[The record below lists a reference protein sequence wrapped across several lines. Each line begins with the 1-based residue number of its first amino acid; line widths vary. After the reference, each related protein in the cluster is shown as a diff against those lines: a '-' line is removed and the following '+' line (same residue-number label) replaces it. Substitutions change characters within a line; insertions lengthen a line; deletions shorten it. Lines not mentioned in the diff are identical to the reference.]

1 MGRKIE
7 GNAWQ
12 FSMRIKDENLLQL
25 LNAVFDRL
33 KDEYG
38 GIRNNFLCDC
48 IKRGCQE
55 IVKEEFDIQ
64 DVQENDSLRRIRE
77 NTEKISDVACS
88 LSDVIGQVYAHLQGI
103 IALASSNQEMLVGLS
118 ENSPKLSSMIEE
130 GFYDKQPPRI
140 TKIIQEV
147 FKSIGK

>member
-1 MGRKIE
+1 M
-7 GNAWQ
+7 
-12 FSMRIKDENLLQL
+12 QL

-64 DVQENDSLRRIRE
+64 DVQDLR
-77 NTEKISDVACS
+77 EK
-88 LSDVIGQVYAHLQGI
+88 
-103 IALASSNQEMLVGLS
+103 NVGLNLTNEKFFS
-118 ENSPKLSSMIEE
+118 FNNL
-130 GFYDKQPPRI
+130 
-140 TKIIQEV
+140 
-147 FKSIGK
+147 